1 MKNPIITMLTDF
13 GTKDHYVSAM
23 KGVILS
29 INPKCLLIDI
39 SHEVRKQDVRE
50 GAFILGNAF
59 SYFPKGTIHLAVID
73 PGVGSE
79 RKPILI
85 RTENYFFIGPDNG
98 LFTIAAMK
106 DRVRKVIQLINKRY
120 FLSNISS
127 TFHGRDIFAPVAGYL
142 SLGIKPDVFGKEID
156 KWVKLDF
163 SEPNIKGDK
172 LLGEIIHID
181 SFGNL
186 ISNIDHERFLK
197 FINAH
202 SFSIKVKNRK
212 VSHIKHGYWEGRD
225 KELIALFGSGGYLE
239 IAVKDGNAKSIL
251 NAKKGDSII
260 VERGRA

>member
-13 GTKDHYVSAM
+13 GTKDYYVSAM

-39 SHEVRKQDVRE
+39 SHEVPKQDVKE

-106 DRVRKVIQLINKRY
+106 DRVRKVIQLTNKRY

-142 SLGIKPDVFGKEID
+142 SLGIKPDVFGKEIG

-163 SEPNIKGDK
+163 SGPNIKGDK

-186 ISNIDHERFLK
+186 ISNIDQDRFLK

-212 VSHIKHGYWEGRD
+212 VSHIKRGYWEGRD

-239 IAVKDGNAKSIL
+239 IAVKDGSAKSIL